1 MPNYTGAAPQRRL
14 RVPAQRGQTPLIES
28 HMGTGRQWLADEPE
42 GRNEKGPASGA
53 VTDPLH
59 KKLGPKNP
67 SYKIPTRYTAY
78 YKI

>member
-1 MPNYTGAAPQRRL
+1 
-14 RVPAQRGQTPLIES
+14 
-28 HMGTGRQWLADEPE
+28 MGTGRQWLADEPE